1 MYIHVNVFGSNAGTV
16 VGNYPFDKLFFEIN
30 CWHMSFLG
38 ALGFI
43 FKLFKSFD
51 LSTTFQEI
59 AKFTATEARAIVANH
74 RWTPSNVAFSVWTA

>member
-1 MYIHVNVFGSNAGTV
+1 MFLVLTPEQWSETIHLTNF
-16 VGNYPFDKLFFEIN
+16 FFEIN

-38 ALGFI
+38 ALGFV
-43 FKLFKSFD
+43 FKLFKSFV